1 MNNDELK
8 QEFLKLYKQLSVEKR
23 KVIFDYALALM
34 NKDTATVERI
44 ERIERIE
51 RKYGKP
57 DKEASEVV

>member
-1 MNNDELK
+1 MDNDELK

-23 KVIFDYALALM
+23 KVIFDYALALI
-34 NKDTATVERI
+34 NKDTAT
-44 ERIERIE
+44 IERIE

>member
-44 ERIERIE
+44 ER
-51 RKYGKP
+51 KYGKP

>member
-1 MNNDELK
+1 MDNDELK
-8 QEFLKLYKQLSVEKR
+8 QDFLKLYKQLSVEKR

-34 NKDTATVERI
+34 NKDTAT
-44 ERIERIE
+44 IERIE

>member
-34 NKDTATVERI
+34 NKDTAT
-44 ERIERIE
+44 IERIE

>member
-34 NKDTATVERI
+34 NKDTATVD
-44 ERIERIE
+44 RIE

-57 DKEASEVV
+57 DKETSEVV

>member
-8 QEFLKLYKQLSVEKR
+8 VEKR

-34 NKDTATVERI
+34 NKDTAT
-44 ERIERIE
+44 IERIE